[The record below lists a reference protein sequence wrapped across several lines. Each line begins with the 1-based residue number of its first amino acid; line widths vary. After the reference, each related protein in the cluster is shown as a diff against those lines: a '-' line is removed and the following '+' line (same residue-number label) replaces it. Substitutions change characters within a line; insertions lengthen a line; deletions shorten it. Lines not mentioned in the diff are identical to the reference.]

1 MFLKFVLQKEFSSKV
16 CKEPSSL
23 AGDKDLAEENDKA
36 KKKTEPGRK
45 WDVEARDPMQWDAI
59 KEAKD
64 EDDKEAE
71 AWRSTEECEKPG
83 NRKECSG

>member
-1 MFLKFVLQKEFSSKV
+1 MFLKFVLQKESSSKV

-45 WDVEARDPMQWDAI
+45 
-59 KEAKD
+59 
-64 EDDKEAE
+64 
-71 AWRSTEECEKPG
+71 
-83 NRKECSG
+83 